1 MPNGYSD
8 AKRIFIK
15 ILKPVFG
22 HLRQEDLLSVI
33 FVDDS
38 YLLGETEQECANN
51 TKATVQLLLKL
62 DFIVHEEKS
71 SKNKISGIYYWVNGK
86 KAAHILLKIRKFWKT
101 HPHLL
106 GI

>member
-1 MPNGYSD
+1 MQEFYKFIGMPNGYSD

-51 TKATVQLLLKL
+51 IKL

-71 SKNKISGIYYWVNGK
+71 FLIPTQKIKFLGSIIELMERRQ
-86 KAAHILLKIRKFWKT
+86 HIFC
-101 HPHLL
+101 
-106 GI
+106 